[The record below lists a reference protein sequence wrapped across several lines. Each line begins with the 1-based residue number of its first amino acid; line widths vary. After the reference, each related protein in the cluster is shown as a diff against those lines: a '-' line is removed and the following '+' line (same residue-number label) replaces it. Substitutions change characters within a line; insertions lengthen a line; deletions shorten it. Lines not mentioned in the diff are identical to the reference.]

1 MHIIHE
7 GASFDRSGFLS
18 AYFGLVGTH
27 GAHVFFGMIW
37 LLTMV
42 AQVALRGLTPAIGS
56 RLARLSLFWH
66 FLDLVWICVFSTVYL
81 PGLIQGGSA

>member
-1 MHIIHE
+1 
-7 GASFDRSGFLS
+7 
-18 AYFGLVGTH
+18 
-27 GAHVFFGMIW
+27 MIW